1 MSHEASFLFHPVSIA
16 WSFGIGNLIGKQRG
30 VYNGPLPRVSIF
42 MVGKSLRSATSV
54 AVCVEVCKLL
64 GNSNG
69 RVVDATT

>member
-1 MSHEASFLFHPVSIA
+1 MMLVSDFSWVEKLASNLVSI
-16 WSFGIGNLIGKQRG
+16 LI
-30 VYNGPLPRVSIF
+30 
-42 MVGKSLRSATSV
+42 VGKSLRSATSV